1 MKPGFVESLSK
12 RLKSTTITASGRPIK
27 KAIIAVLAL
36 WVASVLVGWITAPLF
51 RDSVITGPDGSAFV
65 TDINGTAALAR
76 LLEDMETETVM
87 VQGPLDEMRLGGTLL
102 IIAPGFHPGYSESEI
117 SAIADHLSNGGRL
130 IYAGFPHPDL
140 EDALGYLDI
149 GYNAHP
155 EAKITFPVGNVKSPL
170 MNSGIRSLSGA
181 GLPLAGEN
189 PVAVAHPY
197 GKGLVITIIDPEIL
211 FNSRIRENAA
221 WAVAII
227 GEGPVFFDEYRHG
240 FVETPPVEPGTGLIG
255 SIPRAT
261 RHTLY
266 LLGVVLFVWM
276 IIAGR
281 RFGPPEKQSRDM
293 TPSRGELVNAVGGLL
308 LRIHDS
314 TDAAYPIPDRIAR
327 LISSRTGLGHDAK
340 REEVV
345 IASASLGLDPEEVTR
360 ALAPESDADLMIAG
374 RVLAK
379 LNERKTK

>member
-1 MKPGFVESLSK
+1 MTPGIVT
-12 RLKSTTITASGRPIK
+12 RLRQRLRSTTITEQGRPIK
-27 KAIIAVLAL
+27 KAIIAILVL
-36 WVASVLVGWITAPLF
+36 WVGIVVLSWIIAPLLETP
-51 RDSVITGPDGSAFV
+51 VIKGPSGSAFV
-65 TDINGTAALAR
+65 TDTNGTAGLAR
-76 LLEDMETETVM
+76 LLDSLGVETNLVVEPIGTL
-87 VQGPLDEMRLGGTLL
+87 QSDETLL
-102 IIAPGFHPGYSESEI
+102 IIEPGFLSSFSDDEI
-117 SAIADHLSNGGRL
+117 GNILGFVADGGRL

-155 EAKITFPVGNVKSPL
+155 EAKITFPVGNVISPL
-170 MNSGIRSLSGA
+170 MNSGVRSLSGA

-189 PVAVAHPY
+189 PVAVARPY
-197 GKGLVITIIDPEIL
+197 GKGLVIAIIDPEIL

-227 GEGPVFFDEYRHG
+227 GEGPVSFDEYRHG
-240 FVETPPVEPGTGLIG
+240 FVETPPVETGTGLIG

-261 RHTLY
+261 RYTLY

-276 IIAGR
+276 ITAGR

-314 TDAAYPIPDRIAR
+314 TDAAHPISDRIAK

-345 IASASLGLDPEEVTR
+345 IASANLGLDPEEVTR